1 MPWGLMLLIGLTLY
15 GLAAGRRARPPK
27 DTPTH

>member
-1 MPWGLMLLIGLTLY
+1 MSWGLMLLIGLTLY
-15 GLAAGRRARPPK
+15 GLSAGRRPRPSK